1 MKKKQKIILALEVFL
16 LAIIMYWNWL
26 TVHYA
31 TDTYNIINMG
41 YKEYAIS
48 HSLIDGRVLNCIITL
63 LADALHLPIE
73 AFVTITLLIALII
86 STASVIKLKNILLE
100 GKEVSF
106 KKELLLTFVS
116 FLVIFNFMHIELM
129 YFIEAA
135 VMALSIFFQIYAADY
150 IVNKRSKGKRLV
162 CFIYATS
169 FATLS
174 TFSYQGTIGFL
185 ILITFVLSLLKHRDL
200 LENKKI
206 KKYLLN
212 IFIDSILAALASLI
226 ALIINLLF
234 VKLVCSIL
242 KTNQSRIGKFSD
254 MFDNI
259 KYIFK
264 HSPQILIETCGLF
277 PKYLLYTFVALLTI
291 LAFIY
296 DIKTNFKKSLTLKT
310 FAIILVCYICT
321 FLLAI
326 NTLTSFYAGRLR
338 FCLGTLIGLILIMWV
353 KENNQNNL
361 FAKII
366 IAIAIIYGAINIINC
381 IYITGL
387 HKQVNAAEKS
397 EIQTLNNYISKYE
410 KETNIKVTKIVLI
423 MEIGQ
428 TDKTYIDPTK
438 VKAVPTYNALRCS
451 WAADGVINFYTNRKL
466 EKIPLTFTLLNKYNE
481 QKNDKGYEIINDTL
495 VVEYY
500 MY

>member
-1 MKKKQKIILALEVFL
+1 MKKKQKIILALGVFL

-174 TFSYQGTIGFL
+174 TFS
-185 ILITFVLSLLKHRDL
+185 
-200 LENKKI
+200 
-206 KKYLLN
+206 
-212 IFIDSILAALASLI
+212 
-226 ALIINLLF
+226 
-234 VKLVCSIL
+234 
-242 KTNQSRIGKFSD
+242 
-254 MFDNI
+254 
-259 KYIFK
+259 
-264 HSPQILIETCGLF
+264 
-277 PKYLLYTFVALLTI
+277 
-291 LAFIY
+291 
-296 DIKTNFKKSLTLKT
+296 
-310 FAIILVCYICT
+310 
-321 FLLAI
+321 
-326 NTLTSFYAGRLR
+326 
-338 FCLGTLIGLILIMWV
+338 
-353 KENNQNNL
+353 
-361 FAKII
+361 
-366 IAIAIIYGAINIINC
+366 
-381 IYITGL
+381 
-387 HKQVNAAEKS
+387 
-397 EIQTLNNYISKYE
+397 
-410 KETNIKVTKIVLI
+410 
-423 MEIGQ
+423 
-428 TDKTYIDPTK
+428 
-438 VKAVPTYNALRCS
+438 
-451 WAADGVINFYTNRKL
+451 
-466 EKIPLTFTLLNKYNE
+466 
-481 QKNDKGYEIINDTL
+481 
-495 VVEYY
+495 
-500 MY
+500 